1 MPDIATYFPIT
12 NPTLIFFVVMLIIL
26 SAPII
31 MGKLRIPHII
41 GMVLAGVL
49 IGKYGFNIL
58 NRDDSFELFG
68 NVGLYYIMFLAAL
81 EMDMEGVKKNV
92 KRMLIYGALTCF
104 IPFGLT
110 FVMSVSMLK
119 YSIMASLILGC
130 IMASNTLIAYP
141 IVGRYGLQR
150 KPSVT
155 LSVGAS
161 MISLLTSL
169 IILSAIE
176 NAHAGNSDFMFWAW
190 FVAKILIYCGVLSLI
205 VPRLTRYFLR
215 RYSDAVM
222 QFIFVMAM
230 LFMSAAIAEA
240 VGVNGISGAFFAGLI
255 LNRYIPPV
263 SPLMNRIEF
272 IGNALFI
279 PYFLIGVGMLINV
292 RLLFNG
298 GNILWVVFL
307 IVVFGTVGKAIAAY
321 LACFSFRMPWSSGHM
336 MFGLTSAHAAGAIA
350 MVMVGMKIEI
360 APGKYLVDDTMLN
373 GVVMMILFT
382 CIIST
387 MVTEN
392 AAQRIILRDKEFA
405 HEEEPENDDEKILV
419 PVKYP
424 EYANRLI
431 NLAILMRNPKLNRGL
446 VGLNVVYDD
455 AKMRQNQ
462 ALGQKILQ
470 QVQQYAAGSDVKM
483 QTQVRIAAN
492 IANGIKHA
500 FKEFQASEILI
511 GMHMHAEISNKFW
524 GEFHQSLFNG
534 LNRQI
539 IMARLHQPLTTIRR
553 IQVAVPSRAQYE
565 PGFYR
570 WLERLARMAKN
581 LECRITFH
589 SRKDTQEL
597 IKQFITNKHN
607 ELRADYEEME
617 HWSGLPMLASTI
629 SQDHMFVVVTARK
642 GTVSYKTALD
652 RLPEEITKYFNG
664 KNLMI
669 IFPDQFGEQMET
681 MTFAQSQHTEERS
694 AYDELQDW
702 IYRKIRL
709 IKKL

>member
-176 NAHAGNSDFMFWAW
+176 NAHAGNSGFMFWAW

-392 AAQRIILRDKEFA
+392 AAQGIILRDKEFA

-511 GMHMHAEISNKFW
+511 GMHMHAEVSNKFW

-617 HWSGLPMLASTI
+617 HWSELPMLASTI

>member
-176 NAHAGNSDFMFWAW
+176 NAHAGNSGFMFWAW

-431 NLAILMRNPKLNRGL
+431 NLAILMRNQKLNRGL

-511 GMHMHAEISNKFW
+511 GMHMHAEVSNKFW

-617 HWSGLPMLASTI
+617 HWSELPMLASTI